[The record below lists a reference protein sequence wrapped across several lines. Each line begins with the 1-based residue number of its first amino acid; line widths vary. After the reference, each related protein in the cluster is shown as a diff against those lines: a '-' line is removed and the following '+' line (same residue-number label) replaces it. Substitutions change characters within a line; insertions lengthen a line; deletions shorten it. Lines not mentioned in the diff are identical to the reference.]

1 MQNLGFRKLP
11 AASIISLSIIVFGV
25 GIFGASL
32 VHRQE
37 FMEDYNT
44 ASVCHTQD
52 CKNPVG
58 DPICASNCLSAFESS
73 LQTLPTNIFKLMVT
87 IFIFSLLTVVALY
100 FAKGV
105 SFQYCKSFVRK
116 RREKSILSFFAQL
129 GNWLALFEKRE
140 PATIF
145 VLV

>member
-1 MQNLGFRKLP
+1 MQNSGFRKLP
-11 AASIISLSIIVFGV
+11 AALIIFLSVIVFGV

-32 VHRQE
+32 VRRQE
-37 FMEDYNT
+37 FMEERNA

-52 CKNPVG
+52 CKNPVA

-73 LQTLPTNIFKLMVT
+73 PRTLPANIFRLILT
-87 IFIFSLLTVVALY
+87 IFIFSLLSVAALY
-100 FAKGV
+100 FANGA
-105 SFQYCKSFVRK
+105 SFQYCKIFVRK

-129 GNWLALFEKRE
+129 GNWLALFEKRD
-140 PATIF
+140 PAAVF

>member
-1 MQNLGFRKLP
+1 MQNLGFKKLP
-11 AASIISLSIIVFGV
+11 AALIIFLSIIVFSI

-32 VHRQE
+32 VHRQK
-37 FMEDYNT
+37 FMEDHNT

-52 CKNPVG
+52 CKSPVG

-73 LQTLPTNIFKLMVT
+73 LQTLPTNIFKLIST
-87 IFIFSLLTVVALY
+87 IFIFSLLSVVALY

-105 SFQYCKSFVRK
+105 SFQYCKSFFRK
-116 RREKSILSFFAQL
+116 RREKSILSFFVQL
-129 GNWLALFEKRE
+129 GNWLALFEKRD
-140 PATIF
+140 PATVF